1 MGKEKNSKE
10 GNPPKIKDKSIVQ
23 KKKKLKTTATLLNNN
38 GSNSDGLR
46 SLISSERPSPSK
58 QQKCVTSS
66 QHKSRS
72 PKFHHNSEPQKT
84 PENLNEKPSTSST
97 GEDVMDWE
105 PITEKEVID
114 TLHEIRRD
122 FTTRTTFHPIAS
134 PSEKFSSITS
144 ASAALHHVVID
155 TNIFLLHLPIVQ
167 MLVEKEEF
175 CSKVQILVPWMVLQ
189 ELDFMKTN
197 RENKVK
203 LEIMARKAGTF
214 IFEQISKKNAFFR
227 TQTLEEFKS
236 CINLLPD
243 ENADDKI
250 LQWCLY
256 LKKEIGS
263 DITLLSNDI
272 LFCAKASANGIQPFQ
287 SDNFIQQLPLHIVQK
302 PPCVSPL
309 IPNNCVSVTDLKPIP
324 EVSSSQTP
332 STPNHQAYQE
342 CFKEKELICATT
354 FLQQFEK
361 SIVDSFSQVKK
372 NILACFFM
380 IMRHHLNILY
390 FIDN

>member
-1 MGKEKNSKE
+1 MGKLFYGMGKEKNSKE

-144 ASAALHHVVID
+144 ASAALHVVID

-256 LKKEIGS
+256 LKKEIES

-309 IPNNCVSVTDLKPIP
+309 IPNNCVTDLKPIP

-372 NILACFFM
+372 IFWRVFL
-380 IMRHHLNILY
+380 
-390 FIDN
+390 

>member
-38 GSNSDGLR
+38 VSNSDGLR
-46 SLISSERPSPSK
+46 SFNSSGRRSPSK
-58 QQKCVTSS
+58 LQKYVTSS
-66 QHKSRS
+66 HHKSRS
-72 PKFHHNSEPQKT
+72 PKCNHKSEPLKT
-84 PENLNEKPSTSST
+84 PENVNEKPSSSST
-97 GEDVMDWE
+97 SEDVLMDWE
-105 PITEKEVID
+105 PISEKEIIE

-134 PSEKFSSITS
+134 STEKCKSITS
-144 ASAALHHVVID
+144 AALHVVID
-155 TNIFLLHLPIVQ
+155 TNIFLSHLPIVQ

-197 RENKVK
+197 REKKVK
-203 LEIMARKAGTF
+203 LEILARKAGTF

-227 TQTLEEFKS
+227 IQTLEEFKS
-236 CINLLPD
+236 CISLLPD

-250 LQWCLY
+250 LQWCFY
-256 LKKEIGS
+256 LKNEIGS
-263 DITLLSNDI
+263 NISLLSNDI
-272 LFCAKASANGIQPFQ
+272 LFCAKASVNGIQPFQ

-309 IPNNCVSVTDLKPIP
+309 IPNNCVKDLKPIP
-324 EVSSSQTP
+324 ETSSSQTP

-354 FLQQFEK
+354 FLQQFEE

-372 NILACFFM
+372 SILACFSM
-380 IMRHHLNILY
+380 IIRHT
-390 FIDN
+390 